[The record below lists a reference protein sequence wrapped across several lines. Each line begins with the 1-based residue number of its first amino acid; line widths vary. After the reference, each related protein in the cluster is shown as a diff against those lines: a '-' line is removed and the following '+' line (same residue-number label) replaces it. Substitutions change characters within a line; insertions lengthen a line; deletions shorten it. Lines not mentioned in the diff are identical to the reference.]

1 MNDSLKRTTRG
12 SPIDRLTLIV
22 IIKRNRSTSQLKV
35 LASTKGS
42 IYFLFECLVNEP
54 PGLS

>member
-1 MNDSLKRTTRG
+1 MNALLKRMTRG

-22 IIKRNRSTSQLKV
+22 IIRRNRSTSQLKV
-35 LASTKGS
+35 LASSKGS
-42 IYFLFECLVNEP
+42 IYFLFECSVNEP